1 MQYDACPLPPKRRQ
15 APKPSCRSYGSP
27 ADWSKVWPDFAL
39 ILFNGPMST
48 ANCMAPIL
56 SHLVVSLGEAS
67 VRVDRHRAVA
77 SRQRLME
84 LEVESLTASR
94 LLGQGLEWNFYRCS
108 SSFLSVVGSDG
119 KTFSG
124 AASRAAFNNS
134 SRLWS
139 PPFVISRWTD

>member
-1 MQYDACPLPPKRRQ
+1 
-15 APKPSCRSYGSP
+15 
-27 ADWSKVWPDFAL
+27 
-39 ILFNGPMST
+39 MST
-48 ANCMAPIL
+48 AKGMAPVL
-56 SHLVVSLGEAS
+56 FHLVVSLGEAS
-67 VRVDRHRAVA
+67 VRVDHHRAVA

-119 KTFSG
+119 ETFSG

-134 SRLWS
+134 SRLRS
-139 PPFVISRWTD
+139 PPFVISRLTDVT